1 MKRYLF
7 VAFLCLFCI
16 HGMAEYYYYYHGKKQ
31 PLVINSDSVV
41 IYTKSDTRVKS
52 VDQEFVPYTIK
63 RERVSRYQMDDNM
76 VISSI
81 EYIVGDKT
89 TRKMS
94 NCFYVKLY
102 QYADTAILNDIVEET
117 QTHLVGE
124 VPYMDK
130 WYKIMVSNSVVNN
143 SLEMSNYFY
152 ETGAFADIDPGFV
165 FEFTPNCVTDTYFP
179 TQWEYNA
186 INACNAWSKTTGNAN
201 IRVAV
206 IDQGIDKT
214 HTEFVGTT
222 FTDLSYDCQTNKTG
236 AELRGSHGTTVAG
249 IIAANHNHGLVAGIA
264 PKVSL
269 MPVSHSL
276 SISPHMS
283 EELASGISWAVQHGA
298 DVINCS
304 WGDQGGQHYETMH
317 SAILEDALINALYNG
332 RNGKGCIV
340 VFASGNQA
348 GQGLPIDYPAY
359 FTPEILVTGS
369 IGTGANTYG
378 RSFFS
383 AYGASLDIMA
393 PGQNLRIIEPNN
405 TYNLGDG
412 TSFAAPYV
420 SGIAALVLSINPDLS
435 REAVVNILE
444 TTAQKVGNY
453 TYSTTTT
460 HSNGIWNEEMGYGVV
475 DAYAAV
481 LAARTK
487 YIQNQTYHSR
497 IKANEY
503 AAEIIAGY
511 AVTNDKSYGNVTL
524 EAGSD
529 VILRA
534 AKQVV
539 LKSGFYAKAG
549 SKLHIKADA
558 QTIASQTYYCSPQA
572 RRKPTLNATDGA
584 NTMED
589 IASPNCTENI
599 GNNKI
604 LFTIIYTVSGQLLQ
618 TIYGAD
624 ADFSSLPNGFYVLQ
638 KHLSDGRIV
647 SETITNVTP

>member
-1 MKRYLF
+1 
-7 VAFLCLFCI
+7 
-16 HGMAEYYYYYHGKKQ
+16 MAEYYYYYHGKKQ

-52 VDQEFVPYTIK
+52 VDQEFVPYTIR
-63 RERVSRYQMDDNM
+63 RERVGRYQMDDNM
-76 VISSI
+76 IISSI
-81 EYIVGDKT
+81 EYIVGDKV

-102 QYADTAILNDIVEET
+102 QYADTTILNDIVEET

-130 WYKIMVSNSVVNN
+130 WYKVMVSNSVINN

-165 FEFTPNCVTDTYFP
+165 FEFSPNCVTDDYFP
-179 TQWEYNA
+179 VQWEYNA

-201 IRVAV
+201 MRVAI

-222 FTDLSYDCQTNKTG
+222 FTGLSYDCQTNQTG
-236 AELRGSHGTTVAG
+236 AKLYGSHGTTIAG
-249 IIAANHNHGLVAGIA
+249 IIAANHNRGFVAGIA
-264 PKVSL
+264 PKVCL

-276 SISPHMS
+276 TGSLHIS

-304 WGDQGGQHYETMH
+304 WGDQGGVHYGTLH
-317 SAILEDALINALYNG
+317 STILEDALINALYNG

-348 GQGLPIDYPAY
+348 ENGLPIDYPAY

-369 IGTGANTYG
+369 IGIGANTYE
-378 RSFFS
+378 RSSFS

-393 PGQNLRIIEPNN
+393 PGQDLHIIEPYN
-405 TYNLGDG
+405 TYNTGSG

-420 SGIAALVLSINPDLS
+420 SGIAALVLSINPNLS
-435 REAVVNILE
+435 RETVVNIIE
-444 TTAQKVGNY
+444 ATAQKVGNY
-453 TYSTTTT
+453 TYSTTAA
-460 HSNGIWNEEMGYGVV
+460 HSNGTWNNEMGYGVV

-487 YIQNQTYHSR
+487 YIQNQTYHSG
-497 IKANEY
+497 IKVNEY
-503 AAEIIAGY
+503 ASEIFAGY
-511 AVTNDKSYGNVTL
+511 AVTNNKSYGNVTL

-534 AKQVV
+534 ANQIV
-539 LKSGFYAKAG
+539 LKQGFCAKAG

-558 QTIASQTYYCSPQA
+558 PTVASQNYYSQLA
-572 RRKPTLNATDGA
+572 RHKSTVNPTNGED
-584 NTMED
+584 TMEN
-589 IASPNCTENI
+589 IVSPNCTESIESNE
-599 GNNKI
+599 I
-604 LFTIIYTVSGQLLQ
+604 LFTAIYNISGQLLQ
-618 TIYGAD
+618 TIYGAY
-624 ADFSSLPNGFYVLQ
+624 ADLSALPSGFYVLQ
-638 KHLSDGRIV
+638 KHMTDGSVV
-647 SETITNVTP
+647 SETIAKH